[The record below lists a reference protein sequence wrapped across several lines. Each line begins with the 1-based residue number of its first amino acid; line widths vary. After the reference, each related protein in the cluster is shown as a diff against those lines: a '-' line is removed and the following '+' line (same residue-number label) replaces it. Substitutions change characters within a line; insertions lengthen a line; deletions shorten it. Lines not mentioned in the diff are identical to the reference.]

1 MKTMTAAELKK
12 LTVAELKEIAADL
25 FDADDLKGLKKAN
38 LVDLLN
44 DHYTKQAAEDE
55 IDDELD
61 DDELDDDEEPEFRD
75 TAAGDDDLEPIDEL
89 DDELDDEDEV
99 DEPRIK
105 IVAETGDTPKT
116 KAAAKTAPP
125 EPSGETLTAKQ
136 VATRIGTD
144 AKTLRKFFRSPA
156 STTEAVGQ
164 GGRYEFAKDD
174 LPQIKEEFEKWNST
188 KTTRTARGPKAEKP
202 TRNSKPAVEEID
214 EVDEELELDGPED
227 DELDDE
233 DTLTLDFDEV
243 DDDDELDD

>member
-1 MKTMTAAELKK
+1 MKTMTTTELKK

-25 FDADDLKGLKKAN
+25 FEADDLKGLKKAH
-38 LVDLLN
+38 LVELLN

-55 IDDELD
+55 LDDELDDDEVDDEDTAPVAD
-61 DDELDDDEEPEFRD
+61 DDELDDDEEPE
-75 TAAGDDDLEPIDEL
+75 LPE
-89 DDELDDEDEV
+89 DDELDDEDD

-156 STTEAVGQ
+156 STTQAVGQ
-164 GGRYEFAKDD
+164 GGRYEFAKED
-174 LPQIKEEFEKWNST
+174 LPKIQEEFAKWNST
-188 KTTRTARGPKAEKP
+188 KTTRTARAPKAEKP
-202 TRNSKPAVEEID
+202 TRSNTKAVEEVDD
-214 EVDEELELDGPED
+214 EFDEELEIDGPSD
-227 DELDDE
+227 DELDD
-233 DTLTLDFDEV
+233 LKLDFD
-243 DDDDELDD
+243 DEEED

>member
-12 LTVAELKEIAADL
+12 LTVAQLKEIAADL

-38 LVDLLN
+38 FVELLN
-44 DHYTKQAAEDE
+44 DHFTKQAAEDAEDEVDDTDDE
-55 IDDELD
+55 IDDEEPSELIRKVAIVLPDEDDEEDDLVLPD
-61 DDELDDDEEPEFRD
+61 DDELDDDEVD
-75 TAAGDDDLEPIDEL
+75 
-89 DDELDDEDEV
+89 

-116 KAAAKTAPP
+116 KTAPP

-156 STTEAVGQ
+156 STTKAVGQ

-174 LPQIKEEFEKWNST
+174 LPAIQEEFAKWNSG
-188 KTTRTARGPKAEKP
+188 KTARTPRAKAEKP
-202 TRNSKPAVEEID
+202 TRATTPVVEEVD
-214 EVDEELELDGPED
+214 EADEELELDGPSD

-233 DTLTLDFDEV
+233 DDDLELDF
-243 DDDDELDD
+243 DDELDD